1 MKTSESLIVG
11 EIYTRKHL
19 REMFGI
25 KDATINT
32 GTFRPKGHDSVWMF
46 VTENK
51 TPDRTQYNDLLDN
64 DTLYWDGQTMG
75 RTDPWIIGHKE
86 QGLELLLFYRKSKSE
101 HPGAGFRYEGPFQY
115 VKHEGKHPTR
125 FTLRRAS
132 PFEAVVA
139 SDLDS
144 LEAEEE
150 HFEGQKKQ
158 RHVNYYER
166 NKKLRAAAVQ
176 HHGVSCKVCG
186 FNFGKVYGERG
197 KDYIEVHHLIPVS
210 TLGGEMKVDPKRDMT
225 VLCSNCHRMIH
236 RRKDEVLTLEELKR
250 FLQQK

>member
-1 MKTSESLIVG
+1 MKTSESLVVG
-11 EIYTRKHL
+11 EIYTRKQL

-32 GTFRPKGHDSVWMF
+32 GTFRPKGHDSVWLF

-51 TPDRTQYNDLLDN
+51 TPDRTQYHDLLDN
-64 DTLYWDGQTMG
+64 DTLQWDGQMMG
-75 RTDPWIIGHKE
+75 RTDHWIIGHKE
-86 QGLELLLFYRKSKSE
+86 QGLELLLFYRKSKSQ

-125 FTLRRAS
+125 FTLRRAFG
-132 PFEAVVA
+132 FEDVVA

-158 RHVNYYER
+158 RFVNYYER
-166 NKKLRAAAVQ
+166 KKKLRAAAVE
-176 HHGVSCKVCG
+176 HHGLSCKVCG
-186 FNFGKVYGERG
+186 FDFGKVYRERG

-210 TLGGEMKVDPKRDMT
+210 ALGGETKVDPKSDMT

-236 RRKDEVLTLEELKR
+236 RRKDQVLTPEELKN
-250 FLQQK
+250 LMQQ